1 MDRLNVQAH
10 KNAMNSTDEYVMDS
24 VATLDK
30 MKVLIYDLLCTEV
43 WKAKVCPLLK
53 SQLAQI
59 NSVRSYITVSHFPSF
74 LIEIQIKSNQRN
86 FQNRL
91 LNFI

>member
-24 VATLDK
+24 IATLDK

-53 SQLAQI
+53 TQLAEI
-59 NSVRSYITVSHFPSF
+59 NSVRSYITVSLFFLSFLSF
-74 LIEIQIKSNQRN
+74 LIEKTR
-86 FQNRL
+86 
-91 LNFI
+91 

>member
-24 VATLDK
+24 VSTLDK

-43 WKAKVCPLLK
+43 WKSKVCPILK

-74 LIEIQIKSNQRN
+74 TNQSLRKSQIKETSRID
-86 FQNRL
+86 F
-91 LNFI
+91 